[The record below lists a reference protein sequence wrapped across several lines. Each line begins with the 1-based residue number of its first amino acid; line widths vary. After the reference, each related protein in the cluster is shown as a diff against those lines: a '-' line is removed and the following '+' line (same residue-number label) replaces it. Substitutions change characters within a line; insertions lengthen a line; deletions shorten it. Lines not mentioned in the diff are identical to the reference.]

1 MTERPLGKEHHCD
14 ECGDDVD
21 TLLPRRLIEDTHK
34 GKVLLFVGSGAS
46 TEAHNVMAGFSF
58 YNDIPSRVSVTN
70 GELAFPDPISRYVAR
85 FCASSLLIA
94 FVNRQRTSTAIPSF
108 MLARPPF
115 TP

>member
-46 TEAHNVMAGFSF
+46 TEAHNVMAGYTF
-58 YNDIPSRVSVTN
+58 YNDIRSRVSETN
-70 GELAFPDPISRYVAR
+70 GELAFPDLMS
-85 FCASSLLIA
+85 
-94 FVNRQRTSTAIPSF
+94 
-108 MLARPPF
+108 
-115 TP
+115 